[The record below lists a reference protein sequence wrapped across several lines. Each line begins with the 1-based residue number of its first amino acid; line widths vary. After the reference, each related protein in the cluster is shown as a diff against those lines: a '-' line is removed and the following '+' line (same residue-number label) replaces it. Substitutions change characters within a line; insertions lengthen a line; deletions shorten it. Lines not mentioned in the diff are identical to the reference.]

1 MGKSKVAIICTLLL
15 STVDVS
21 FVRYFRTPDS
31 IRSNNNLSG
40 FKLHLLRYHYPEIL
54 VTAIASRSASITL
67 VRRFDRL

>member
-40 FKLHLLRYHYPEIL
+40 FKCRYIYY
-54 VTAIASRSASITL
+54 VTITPKY
-67 VRRFDRL
+67 